1 MQKNN
6 NKSTIL
12 DFDLALEN
20 YLDDNNKS
28 FPLLDEAIQ
37 DSNHFRDNKKN
48 LSEEDQQVVMD
59 KIIKKYNQA
68 LDVIGRDKFIF
79 YADGDINYIWKF
91 RRK

>member
-28 FPLLDEAIQ
+28 FPLLDEVIQ
-37 DSNHFRDNKKN
+37 DVNHFRDNKKN
-48 LSEEDQQVVMD
+48 LSEEEQKATTD
-59 KIIKKYNQA
+59 KIIKKYNEV
-68 LDVIGRDKFIF
+68 LDVIGREKFIF
-79 YADGDINYIWKF
+79 YADGDINYIWKED
-91 RRK
+91 KK